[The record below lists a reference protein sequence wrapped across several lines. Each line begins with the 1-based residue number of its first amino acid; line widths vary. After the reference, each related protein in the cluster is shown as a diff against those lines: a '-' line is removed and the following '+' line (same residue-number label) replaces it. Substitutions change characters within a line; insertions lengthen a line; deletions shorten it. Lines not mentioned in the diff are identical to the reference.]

1 MTGTDVLVAAQ
12 ELITDKKNHTV
23 GYFARS
29 KDGYPSMPKDTGA
42 TCWCLYG
49 AVIKVAPNDDALMG
63 AVQHLLD
70 AIEKITGNMEGSITT
85 YNDDHTHA
93 EILQLVDDA
102 IELSKED
109 KTNVQ

>member
-1 MTGTDVLVAAQ
+1 
-12 ELITDKKNHTV
+12 
-23 GYFARS
+23 
-29 KDGYPSMPKDTGA
+29 
-42 TCWCLYG
+42 
-49 AVIKVAPNDDALMG
+49 
-63 AVQHLLD
+63 
-70 AIEKITGNMEGSITT
+70 MEGSITT